1 VKPFALSRRT
11 LHRLGFGAIGVAAV
25 VVGACHAPSTAGR
38 GHDAGIKAASAAR
51 ASASPPAS
59 DSASP
64 AGVRKS
70 PLSRAE
76 LPTTSGEIAVSNLEG
91 WVVDGEKKLAKHP
104 NDVQTLLS
112 LVEVLTARG
121 QYVGTVGDYFRA
133 LELAEKLVTLAPK
146 DPRAYLA
153 RAKAHG
159 TLHRFDDSLADLAKA
174 AELGAKAEGIDE
186 SKASILQARG
196 NFDEALAMRHL
207 ASQRRPSL
215 SSLGSEATVL
225 AAMGRTEDAER
236 LFTEAQ
242 YHYNDVAPFPVAW
255 LWFQQALMW
264 ENAGSPHRARE
275 LLKAA
280 VDRLPVYA
288 QAISHL
294 AALEPRTEAIALL
307 DPVVQRTDDP
317 EYPGELSVF
326 VRDAGDVARADALLA
341 TAKKGYVALILRAPT
356 AFADHAARFWLGP
369 GQDPARALSL
379 AEANVALRPTPQA
392 KALVAEAQI
401 AVRATAH
408 DR

>member
-1 VKPFALSRRT
+1 MKPFALSRRS
-11 LHRLGFGAIGVAAV
+11 LHRLGFGALGVAAV
-25 VVGACHAPSTAGR
+25 VVGACHAPPTAVR
-38 GHDAGIKAASAAR
+38 ARDAGVRAASAAS
-51 ASASPPAS
+51 ASASP
-59 DSASP
+59 SASGS
-64 AGVRKS
+64 ASTAVRRS

-91 WVVDGEKKLAKHP
+91 SVIDGQKGLAKEP
-104 NDVQTLLS
+104 KNVQTLLS
-112 LVEVLTARG
+112 LVELLTARG
-121 QYVGTVGDYFRA
+121 QYVGTIGDYFEA
-133 LELAEKLVTLAPK
+133 LDDAERLVVLAPK
-146 DPRAYLA
+146 DPRAFLA
-153 RAKAHG
+153 RAKARG

-196 NFDEALAMRHL
+196 NFDDALAMRHA
-207 ASQRRPSL
+207 ASQRSPSL

-242 YHYNDVAPFPVAW
+242 YHFNDVAPFPVAW
-255 LWFQQALMW
+255 LWFQQGLMW
-264 ENAGSPHRARE
+264 ENAGSPRRARE
-275 LLKAA
+275 LFKAA

-294 AALEPRTEAIALL
+294 AALESRAEAIALL
-307 DPVVQRTDDP
+307 GPVVQRTDDP

-326 VRDAGDVARADALLA
+326 VRDAGDVVRADALLT
-341 TAKKGYVALILRAPT
+341 TAKKGYAALIARAPT

-369 GQDPARALSL
+369 GQDPARALTL